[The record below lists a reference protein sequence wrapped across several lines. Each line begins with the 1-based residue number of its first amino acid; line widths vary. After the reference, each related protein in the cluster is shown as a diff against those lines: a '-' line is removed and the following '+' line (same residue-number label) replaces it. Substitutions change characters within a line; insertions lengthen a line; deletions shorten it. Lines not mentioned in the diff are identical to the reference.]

1 MDMSQSVASVASI
14 VDVMRSN
21 LTNSRQ
27 NQEMEIRVVEFLVHN
42 WESKLKDFF
51 LADLSWTNNQE
62 ERNRAFVDFF
72 TKRKGKRVLDI
83 LPEDIRN
90 YILANSL

>member
-1 MDMSQSVASVASI
+1 MEESSPNWFESFAIMDGKLSEI
-14 VDVMRSN
+14 
-21 LTNSRQ
+21 
-27 NQEMEIRVVEFLVHN
+27 EIRVVEFLVHN
-42 WESKLKDFF
+42 FESKLKDFF
-51 LADLSWTNNQE
+51 LADLSWANNQE

>member
-1 MDMSQSVASVASI
+1 MEESSPNWFESFAIMDGKLS
-14 VDVMRSN
+14 
-21 LTNSRQ
+21 
-27 NQEMEIRVVEFLVHN
+27 EMEIRVIHFLSAN
-42 WESKLKDFF
+42 WENKLKDFF
-51 LADLSWTNNQE
+51 LADLSWANNQE

-83 LPEDIRN
+83 LPEDIKN